1 MIEKLVLILANQLW
15 KITSFYEKQ
24 LTDDFALSANL
35 NSLQPFKNVSKIIKK
50 YLGVFQLLVDV
61 GH

>member
-1 MIEKLVLILANQLW
+1 MIAKLVLILANQLW
-15 KITSFYEKQ
+15 KITSFYENQ

-35 NSLQPFKNVSKIIKK
+35 NSLQPFKNVSKIMKK
-50 YLGVFQLLVDV
+50 SLEVFQLLVDV